1 MARTIAQI
9 AQQMLDAKAA
19 DSNLSGLT
27 STSQTSIWRLWIY
40 IVAACINIYEQL
52 QDAFRAEMEEVVSLS
67 APSTPQWWK
76 DKVERFQYDATVPQV
91 AELNTTT
98 FVIDYPVINT
108 AYQIISRC
116 SITTAPNRTVNVKV
130 ATGDP
135 PAALSGGQQTALQE
149 YIETWIPAGIAYS
162 VISENPDRMY
172 VRGEVFYNGQYS
184 AVIQAN
190 VEAALNNYMA
200 NLPFDGAIYVQA
212 VTDAIQAVEGVTDFV
227 LREILIRR
235 DSIAFGLGTTIYSL
249 ATGINAAKGNTYA
262 GYCIEEDTPTYT
274 FADSITYYVD

>member
-1 MARTIAQI
+1 MARTVAQI
-9 AQQMLDAKAA
+9 EAAMLAAKAA
-19 DSNLSGLT
+19 DSNLNGLT

-40 IVAACINIYEQL
+40 IVAVAINILEQL
-52 QDAFRAEMEEVVSLS
+52 MDVFKTEIEGIVALG
-67 APSTPQWWK
+67 APSTTQWTK
-76 DKVERFQYDATVPQV
+76 DKVERFQYSATIPQV
-91 AELNTTT
+91 AELNSTT
-98 FVIDYPVINT
+98 FVVEYPTVNT
-108 AYQIISRC
+108 NYQIITRC
-116 SITTAPNRTVNVKV
+116 SVTTAPNRLVLIKV
-130 ATGDP
+130 AKNDP
-135 PAALSGGQQTALQE
+135 PEALAGGELVALDE
-149 YIETWIPAGIAYS
+149 YIGTWIPAGIAYS

-227 LREILIRR
+227 LREIFIRR